1 MGHNMINWS
10 RITNCTLENE
20 PYQWAVIGDLFSP
33 RDAADL
39 AASYPRD
46 HFKTLSARGGE
57 KDYDYDA
64 RNLIGMGA
72 DTASY
77 PEELSDAWRGFANDL
92 LSPEY
97 RSTLSLLIGR
107 DLTDAPLEVNVFHFG
122 PGASLGP
129 HPDLPDKIVTHV
141 FYFNQSWSRGDGG
154 CLGILRS
161 PDAAD
166 IVEEVAPIV
175 GNSAVIV
182 RSDNSWHAVSPVV
195 RDSPVSRRS
204 VTVTFYR
211 PGSSSSMWPAGD
223 TAPLHRYGE
232 AEPGPP
238 VTLASTRRNSM
249 CRLSAPCG
257 KSARSCPN
265 GQPRFAL
272 CR

>member
-1 MGHNMINWS
+1 MGRNMINWS
-10 RITNCTLENE
+10 QITRCKLENE

-33 RDAADL
+33 KDAAEL

-72 DTASY
+72 DSASY

-97 RSTLSLLIGR
+97 RSTMSLLIGR
-107 DLTDAPLEVNVFHFG
+107 DLTDAPLEVNLFHFG

-129 HPDLPDKIVTHV
+129 HPDLSDKIVTHV
-141 FYFNQSWSRGDGG
+141 FYFNKSWNKGDGG

-195 RDSPVSRRS
+195 RDSPISRRS

-211 PGSSSSMWPAGD
+211 PGSLSSMWPAGD
-223 TAPLHRYGE
+223 TTPLHGYGE
-232 AEPGPP
+232 AEPRAEPGPP
-238 VTLASTRRNSM
+238 ATADTRWWR
-249 CRLSAPCG
+249 RLM
-257 KSARSCPN
+257 
-265 GQPRFAL
+265 PRRA
-272 CR
+272 